1 MFFTLYLEKN
11 AFWHSFFA
19 KKFFYAKIKLCESRE
34 EREYKWGGGFRN
46 NSSSFCLGRPII
58 PFFQVFITVF
68 L

>member
-1 MFFTLYLEKN
+1 MPFGILFLQKNFFMLKSN
-11 AFWHSFFA
+11 
-19 KKFFYAKIKLCESRE
+19 YAKAEK
-34 EREYKWGGGFRN
+34 REYKWGGGFRN